1 LSDSIKPSKVF
12 IINVKHKMKNEYEN
26 IDDDFLK
33 NLGNNGDF
41 RFPEKYFDQS
51 KASILSKIN
60 ANSDFAI
67 NNNKGDFIVPNNYF
81 ETSKIQIL
89 SKINTQQAKKVNLFS
104 FAKWQFISGIAAI
117 FIAIFSVYIYLNINK
132 NNTLSA
138 NLNKVNEAEIIDY
151 LANNDVKIEWIN
163 ELNTETKSV
172 LKKDDNN
179 KEIEQYLLEHAD
191 EQALLDEL

>member
-1 LSDSIKPSKVF
+1 
-12 IINVKHKMKNEYEN
+12 MKNEYEN

-33 NLGNNGDF
+33 NLGNKGDF
-41 RFPEKYFDQS
+41 GVPENYFDLS

-60 ANSDFAI
+60 ADSDFAI
-67 NNNKGDFIVPNNYF
+67 NNSEGGFTIPTDYF

-104 FAKWQFISGIAAI
+104 FANWQLISGIAAI
-117 FIAIFSVYIYLNINK
+117 FIAIFSLYIFFNINK

-138 NLNKVNEAEIIDY
+138 NLNKVSEAEMIEY

-163 ELNTETKSV
+163 ELNPEIKTES
-172 LKKDDNN
+172 KKDNNN